1 VPACFSDTHGQ
12 TPATTVDVG
21 VDAVVCLTGTRPVD
35 AYDRQ
40 RGNER

>member
-12 TPATTVDVG
+12 TPATTVDAG

-40 RGNER
+40 HADER